1 MDQPSPLVGR
11 EAVRPPTDDCPIRLR
26 KNRCFMRAI
35 RLRVA
40 SWPVYNSTVRF
51 TIKPLITMNPLSK
64 LLLLFIA
71 IVAAP
76 AALAGPYDEAVL
88 ADEPVAYWRFEEPE
102 GATTAVDSGSSKTD
116 GTYVEIGLAKPSA
129 SDVLGTAA
137 EWGNDGDGSAHIDFG
152 EPNAGALGQLVNL
165 RDEFVDDKK
174 TSVEFWMNTSQE
186 GNVDS
191 NC

>member
-1 MDQPSPLVGR
+1 
-11 EAVRPPTDDCPIRLR
+11 
-26 KNRCFMRAI
+26 
-35 RLRVA
+35 
-40 SWPVYNSTVRF
+40 
-51 TIKPLITMNPLSK
+51 MNPLSK
-64 LLLLFIA
+64 LLLLAVA

-102 GATTAVDSGSSKTD
+102 GATTSVDSGSSKTD
-116 GTYVEIGLAKPSA
+116 GTYVEIGLGKPIA

-137 EWGNDGDGSAHIDFG
+137 ESGNDGDGSAHIDFG

-186 GNVDS
+186 GNVD
-191 NC
+191 NWRAPVLFGE